1 MAILHDGR
9 EQVSSHILEYF
20 DKEGISHEKK
30 ALKTG
35 DYSFKITA
43 CQELGFE
50 RDTYFTDELCI
61 ERKNS
66 VSELAGNFC
75 EKDDRILKEFNR
87 MINIPNCY
95 FLIENDSLQDII
107 DGNYKSKLNSLSFLR
122 SILSVQKRS
131 NFYLYF
137 VQKES
142 MGKMIYEICKN
153 VLDNSILKN

>member
-1 MAILHDGR
+1 
-9 EQVSSHILEYF
+9 VSSHILEYF

>member
-1 MAILHDGR
+1 MVILHDGR

-137 VQKES
+137 VQKGS

-153 VLDNSILKN
+153 VLDNSILK

>member
-1 MAILHDGR
+1 
-9 EQVSSHILEYF
+9 VSSHILEYF
-20 DKEGISHEKK
+20 DKEGINHEKK